1 MRSASV
7 ASVASVS
14 ALLFETD
21 TAAPRTTQFHYDTM
35 TESATPMS
43 DVEDRRKETNTN
55 EEETEDANNDEND
68 DDTTPTGP
76 HHHKSP
82 ATWSEYAE
90 TCFLI
95 VCWYGMSCSVI
106 FFTKWLFTT
115 HFPYPLTVTCF
126 SNSLAT
132 LWAVLVSRIG
142 CTKDNHIPLL
152 PSPAIF
158 RRYVLPIGIVSGFQL
173 GCGNKAVQLL
183 TVSFRTIL
191 TGAGPIFT
199 FGWGVIFGL
208 EQFSCKIGTT
218 LLIIA
223 LGLVIASVG
232 ELTLGTTANLS
243 RNDIVGLCLELI
255 STTLVGLKWTIVN
268 KFLLTKSNNTGRHSS
283 SSTGRGRSGSH
294 NHTYHA
300 VNTTTSNT
308 TSRTSVI
315 QNGDDGGD
323 DDDDYLRDEDTTSM
337 KPLSPLA
344 AILYTSPMTS
354 LCVLP
359 FAIIFEGKPILQ
371 LLVGGPQNDDAT
383 DRNTVTST
391 GTTGNVAVVVV
402 VLCTMTLIATLVFV
416 LLMSQYWLVQRT
428 SSVTLQVAGVGRYL
442 IIIGGGLVFF
452 HELIDTLHIVGFVVS
467 QVGIMAYARLRT
479 QGSSTAPTTSGSSS
493 IKNSY
498 DNTVAK

>member
-7 ASVASVS
+7 TSAS

-21 TAAPRTTQFHYDTM
+21 TAADRTTQLHYDTM
-35 TESATPMS
+35 TESATPMI

-55 EEETEDANNDEND
+55 EEETEDVSNDEND
-68 DDTTPTGP
+68 DDTTPTRP
-76 HHHKSP
+76 HHHNSP
-82 ATWSEYAE
+82 ATWSEY
-90 TCFLI
+90 TGTGLLI
-95 VCWYGMSCSVI
+95 VCWYGISCSTI

-126 SNSLAT
+126 SDSLAT

-158 RRYVLPIGIVSGFQL
+158 RRYVLPIGIVSGFQI

-191 TGAGPIFT
+191 TGAGPICT
-199 FGWGVIFGL
+199 FGWGVVLGL
-208 EQFSCKIGTT
+208 EQFSYKIGTT

-223 LGLVIASVG
+223 LGLVIASLG
-232 ELTLGTTANLS
+232 ELTLGTTTSLS
-243 RNDIVGLCLELI
+243 RNDIVGLCLEFI
-255 STTLVGLKWTIVN
+255 SSTLAGLRWTIIN
-268 KFLLTKSNNTGRHSS
+268 KLLLTESNNTGRHSS

-294 NHTYHA
+294 NYTYHA
-300 VNTTTSNT
+300 VNTTTSN

-323 DDDDYLRDEDTTSM
+323 DDDADYLRDEDAVVVTTSM

-344 AILYTSPMTS
+344 AILYTSPMTA

-359 FAIIFEGKPILQ
+359 FAIIFEGQQILQ

-383 DRNTVTST
+383 DCNTVTST
-391 GTTGNVAVVVV
+391 STTTGNVAVVVV

-428 SSVTLQVAGVGRYL
+428 SSVTLQVAGMGRYL

-452 HELIDTLHIVGFVVS
+452 HELIDTLHIVGFVVC

-479 QGSSTAPTTSGSSS
+479 QGSSTAPTTAT
-493 IKNSY
+493 K
-498 DNTVAK
+498 TKTKQQQ